1 MFTNAL
7 PTLNRSS
14 STLGL
19 EVVKMTKKIHT
30 PQARK
35 HKFYI
40 RNFISLFLI
49 GSVLL
54 EVASG
59 VALYLA
65 PSGRV
70 AQTMSWEL
78 LWLTKTQWEA
88 IHTVFG
94 LLWIPILATHIFLN
108 WKPILS
114 YLKNHTTRAFA
125 FKREL
130 LAALAVVLFF
140 ALGSVY
146 NWPPVSQVMALSESM
161 SSFWE
166 NRGRTAGYFI
176 PEETVVHPETTA
188 TTPTNP
194 STPADPTLS
203 STVSTKRGY
212 GKYTVQSWAE
222 ENKVELQ
229 TALKRLADLGI
240 NAKAD
245 ESLLALSGRSGKLP
259 SELAAIILGQPLST
273 PE

>member
-1 MFTNAL
+1 
-7 PTLNRSS
+7 
-14 STLGL
+14 
-19 EVVKMTKKIHT
+19 MTKAIQT
-30 PQARK
+30 PKARK
-35 HKFYI
+35 EKFYI

-70 AQTMSWEL
+70 AETMSWKL
-78 LWLTKTQWEA
+78 VWLTKTQWEA

-108 WKPILS
+108 WRPILS
-114 YLKNHTTRAFA
+114 YLKNRTTKAFA

-130 LAALAVVLFF
+130 LAALTLVVFF
-140 ALGSVY
+140 TLGSLY
-146 NWPPVSQVMALSESM
+146 NWPPVSQVMALGESM
-161 SSFWE
+161 TSFWE
-166 NRGRTAGYFI
+166 NRGRATGYFI
-176 PEETVVHPETTA
+176 PEETTLHPETA
-188 TTPTNP
+188 TTPAAQPTSS
-194 STPADPTLS
+194 STPAEPALPGEVT
-203 STVSTKRGY
+203 TKRGF
-212 GKYTVQSWAE
+212 GKYTVQSWAK
-222 ENKVELQ
+222 ENKVDLQ

-259 SELAAIILGQPLST
+259 SELAAIILGQPLTT

>member
-1 MFTNAL
+1 
-7 PTLNRSS
+7 
-14 STLGL
+14 
-19 EVVKMTKKIHT
+19 MTKKIDT
-30 PQARK
+30 PQVRK
-35 HKFYI
+35 EKFYI

-78 LWLTKTQWEA
+78 LWLNKAQWEA

-94 LLWIPILATHIFLN
+94 LLWIPILATHIFFN
-108 WKPILS
+108 WRPILS
-114 YLKNHTTRAFA
+114 YLKNRTTKAFA

-130 LAALAVVLFF
+130 LAALALVLFF
-140 ALGSVY
+140 ALGSLY
-146 NWPPVSQVMALSESM
+146 NWPPVSQVMAMSESM

-166 NRGRTAGYFI
+166 NRGRSAGYFI

-188 TTPTNP
+188 AAPAVQPTNP
-194 STPADPTLS
+194 STPAGSSLQSTL
-203 STVSTKRGY
+203 STKRGY

-229 TALKRLADLGI
+229 MALKRLADVGI
-240 NAKAD
+240 QAKAD
-245 ESLLALSGRSGKLP
+245 ESILVLSGRSGKLP
-259 SELAAIILGQPLST
+259 SELAAIILGQPLTT

>member
-1 MFTNAL
+1 M
-7 PTLNRSS
+7 
-14 STLGL
+14 
-19 EVVKMTKKIHT
+19 
-30 PQARK
+30 RK
-35 HKFYI
+35 EKFYI

-70 AQTMSWEL
+70 AQTMNWEL

-88 IHTVFG
+88 LHTVFG

-108 WKPILS
+108 WRPILS
-114 YLKNHTTRAFA
+114 YLKNRTTKAFA
-125 FKREL
+125 FKNEL
-130 LAALAVVLFF
+130 MAALALVLFF
-140 ALGSVY
+140 ALGSLY
-146 NWPPVSQVMALSESM
+146 NWPPVSQVMALGESM
-161 SSFWE
+161 SNFWE
-166 NRGRTAGYFI
+166 NQGRATGYFI
-176 PEETVVHPETTA
+176 PEETIIHPETAA
-188 TTPTNP
+188 TPAVQPTNP
-194 STPADPTLS
+194 TTPSEPTLPS
-203 STVSTKRGY
+203 VVTTKRGF

-240 NAKAD
+240 NANAN

-259 SELAAIILGQPLST
+259 SELAAIILGQPLTT

>member
-1 MFTNAL
+1 
-7 PTLNRSS
+7 
-14 STLGL
+14 
-19 EVVKMTKKIHT
+19 MTKTIQT
-30 PQARK
+30 PQARIE
-35 HKFYI
+35 KFYI

-70 AQTMSWEL
+70 AQTMNWEL

-88 IHTVFG
+88 VHTVFG
-94 LLWIPILATHIFLN
+94 LLWIPILATHIFFN
-108 WKPILS
+108 WRPILS
-114 YLKNHTTRAFA
+114 YLKNRATKAFA

-130 LAALAVVLFF
+130 LAALILVVFF
-140 ALGSVY
+140 TLGSLY
-146 NWPPVSQVMALSESM
+146 NWPPVSQVMALGESM
-161 SSFWE
+161 NSFWE
-166 NRGRTAGYFI
+166 NRGRTSGYFI
-176 PEETVVHPETTA
+176 PEETTIHPETAATPA
-188 TTPTNP
+188 VQPTNPTTPTE
-194 STPADPTLS
+194 PALPAVT
-203 STVSTKRGY
+203 TKRGF

-222 ENKVELQ
+222 ENKIELQ

-240 NAKAD
+240 KAKAD

-259 SELAAIILGQPLST
+259 SELAAIILGQPLTT